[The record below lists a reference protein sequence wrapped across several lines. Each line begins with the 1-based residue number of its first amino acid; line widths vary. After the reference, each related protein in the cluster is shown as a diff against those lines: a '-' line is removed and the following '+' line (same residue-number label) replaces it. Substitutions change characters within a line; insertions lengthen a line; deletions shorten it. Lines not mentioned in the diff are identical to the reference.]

1 MIVEHVTLES
11 LDEDE
16 NIVRID
22 LNLVVVVVVV
32 VVVVDVVVGLEMLI
46 LDMEEEVVEE
56 QDIRMIF
63 LLRNIVPRMM
73 RMRKIHYVEYHLS
86 GMT

>member
-46 LDMEEEVVEE
+46 LDMEEVVEE

-73 RMRKIHYVEYHLS
+73 RMRKIHYVEYHLL